1 MKENMASEGMSAGIG
16 SASMQSAAGRV
27 AGAPQKHLGL
37 VDQTSSGAKADEIHD
52 NKFDEE
58 PIVHNGA
65 ANQSQ
70 LEYDFEKNLKTYHS
84 RRHGWRNAAEANGSS
99 VDVKHGATGRPRAVL
114 PEQTWLRS

>member
-70 LEYDFEKNLKTYHS
+70 LEYDFEKNLKTPTPSGQHQITPTS
-84 RRHGWRNAAEANGSS
+84 HVNNERQLRKSIQHVQNAPS
-99 VDVKHGATGRPRAVL
+99 
-114 PEQTWLRS
+114 